1 MNNTQ
6 VVAAFE
12 TGIAIAVVIVFGVWV
27 LAWLAFW
34 ALEEPQEE
42 QKDKSEAHDV

>member
-1 MNNTQ
+1 MTNGQ
-6 VVAAFE
+6 VVAALQ

-27 LAWLAFW
+27 VAWLTFW

-42 QKDKSEAHDV
+42 EIRNKQ